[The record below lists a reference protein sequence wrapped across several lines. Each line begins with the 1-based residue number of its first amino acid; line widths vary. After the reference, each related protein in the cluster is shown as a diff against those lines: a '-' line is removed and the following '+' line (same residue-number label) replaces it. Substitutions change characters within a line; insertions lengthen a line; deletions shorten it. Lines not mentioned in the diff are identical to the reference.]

1 MQTLKEHIVLA
12 TKYGSHLYGTNGPA
26 SDIDIRGVFLPTRE
40 DLLLARAPQH
50 YIFKPE
56 VGEHSP
62 EHIDE
67 TYLSLH
73 YFLQL
78 LTQGETNALDMFFSY
93 TNPDAIIRVTSEYQ
107 EMIDNKD
114 KLITKNVA
122 KYLGY
127 CKSQA
132 LKYSIKGD
140 KIQNYE
146 ALRELIGHCT
156 NPSGVDLESQLRYKR
171 ILGPGALY
179 SMGDPEDYFKNNTH
193 VGRRFK
199 IQKSPLGDH
208 AYLLLCDNKERYL
221 MVSGHLFP
229 MNANLNTTNDSIK
242 KTLDSYGKRA
252 FNAAEDNGADYK
264 ALSHALR
271 VAYQAEELLTTGS
284 VTFPRKGEELQLIR
298 SIKFKQTDLTY
309 DQIVERIETKIR
321 LIEHLLTTTTLPAKP
336 DWNWING
343 FILKQYNGI

>member
-1 MQTLKEHIVLA
+1 MHELKERLVFV
-12 TKYGSHLYGTNGPA
+12 TKYGSQLYGTNGPA
-26 SDIDIRGVFLPTRE
+26 SDVDIRGVFLPTRE

-50 YIFKPE
+50 YVFKPE

-93 TNPDAIIRVTSEYQ
+93 TNPDAIIRVTTDYQ
-107 EMIDNKD
+107 ELIDNRD

-132 LKYSIKGD
+132 IKYSLKGD
-140 KIQNYE
+140 RIQNME
-146 ALRELIGHCT
+146 ALREIISKNK
-156 NPSGVDLESQLRYKR
+156 NPSGTTLETELRYKC
-171 ILGPGALY
+171 IIGPGA
-179 SMGDPEDYFKNNTH
+179 SHTMGDPEDYFKNNTH

-271 VAYQAEELLTTGS
+271 VAYQAAELLSTGV
-284 VTFPRKGEELQLIR
+284 VTFPRQGEELELIR
-298 SIKFKQTDLTY
+298 SIKFKQTTLTY
-309 DQIVERIETKIR
+309 DQIIERIETKIR
-321 LIEHLLTTTTLPAKP
+321 LIEHLLTTTKLPAKP
-336 DWNWING
+336 DWKWIDG
-343 FILKQYNGI
+343 YILRKYQST